1 MSSTM
6 DKLKDKLH
14 IRRKSQSEDTGLSAG
29 QSHAAHVQRES
40 FDEELAAV
48 PPEEREAYL
57 KEFEDADRT
66 GESKKGGL
74 IDKLIARGNKR
85 TEDQLAQEQN
95 ERSALASAPKDGV
108 IR

>member
-14 IRRKSQSEDTGLSAG
+14 IRRKSQSEEGGVSQA
-29 QSHAAHVQRES
+29 QSHASDVQRES
-40 FDEELAAV
+40 FDEELAAI

-57 KEFEDADRT
+57 KEYDEADKS
-66 GESKKGGL
+66 GSHKQGGL
-74 IDKLIARGNKR
+74 IEKLIARGNKR
-85 TEDQLAQEQN
+85 TEDQLEAEVK
-95 ERSALASAPKDGV
+95 EREAARAKVGG

>member
-1 MSSTM
+1 MLFSCRSTNCSR
-6 DKLKDKLH
+6 
-14 IRRKSQSEDTGLSAG
+14 I
-29 QSHAAHVQRES
+29 VQRES

-74 IDKLIARGNKR
+74 IDKRKFSRCTTYI
-85 TEDQLAQEQN
+85 EQ
-95 ERSALASAPKDGV
+95 
-108 IR
+108 